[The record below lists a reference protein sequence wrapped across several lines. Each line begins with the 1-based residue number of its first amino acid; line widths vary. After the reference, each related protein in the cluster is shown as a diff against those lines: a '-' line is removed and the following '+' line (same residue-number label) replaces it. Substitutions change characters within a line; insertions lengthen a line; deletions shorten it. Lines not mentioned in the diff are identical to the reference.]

1 LNLPPIHPST
11 RDSAAGASALSQ
23 HKKSTY
29 IHTSGTC
36 MRARSHPV
44 VVSYLVCRTIDGKI
58 GGQEVLV
65 DQPFNRPQQPNV
77 PTGSMT
83 CSHPARC
90 APLPRCYQEYNVRV
104 CPIGRWGGY
113 HVTQPPPVPPFR
125 PAAHGRNLKRYLV
138 CKHATHDMSVP
149 APVSSTMSVPIR
161 LTQGRRKDDE
171 ESGCATRV
179 GGWARVHAL
188 PCMPSGRG

>member
-1 LNLPPIHPST
+1 
-11 RDSAAGASALSQ
+11 
-23 HKKSTY
+23 
-29 IHTSGTC
+29 
-36 MRARSHPV
+36 
-44 VVSYLVCRTIDGKI
+44 VSDHRWKT

-65 DQPFNRPQQPNV
+65 DQPFNRPEQPNV

-83 CSHPARC
+83 CSHPDRC

-104 CPIGRWGGY
+104 CPIGHWGGTTL
-113 HVTQPPPVPPFR
+113 HNHRQFPLSAR
-125 PAAHGRNLKRYLV
+125 PLMVGTSQRYLV
-138 CKHATHDMSVP
+138 CKHATHDMSVH

-171 ESGCATRV
+171 ESGCATEV

-188 PCMPSGRG
+188 PCMPSRRG